1 MGKLLVYRVF
11 CPSVTSFLLMPTFV
25 CDHAYVDRPLYSDIA
40 LWATDWPLAI
50 VSALLV
56 NVDITNMS

>member
-1 MGKLLVYRVF
+1 M
-11 CPSVTSFLLMPTFV
+11 SA
-25 CDHAYVDRPLYSDIA
+25 DHAYVDRPLYSDIA

-56 NVDITNMS
+56 NVDITNMSEDFFLSEGPDFVPLGCGQWSG